1 MFDLFL
7 SVADDFAKDFDKYL
21 NVAKDLII
29 SVIWKTI
36 DFLSFI
42 SRPLYILLL
51 VVGIISY
58 TLPINS
64 YKSKKIIWGSI
75 LLMIFTEFILPIIKS
90 SIPSTA

>member
-1 MFDLFL
+1 MLDLFL
-7 SVADDFAKDFDKYL
+7 SVAEDFARDFDKYL
-21 NVAKDLII
+21 NVAKALII
-29 SVIWKTI
+29 SIIWKTI

-75 LLMIFTEFILPIIKS
+75 LLMIFTEFILPIIRS
-90 SIPSTA
+90 SVPPTV

>member
-7 SVADDFAKDFDKYL
+7 SVVDDFTKDFDRYL

-51 VVGIISY
+51 V
-58 TLPINS
+58 
-64 YKSKKIIWGSI
+64 
-75 LLMIFTEFILPIIKS
+75 
-90 SIPSTA
+90 